1 MLTDL
6 ECRKATCPTGKKH
19 VRLTDGGSLYLQ
31 VDANGSKRWF
41 HKYTFLGKEKLM
53 ALGKYPQV
61 TLTAA
66 RRLRDE
72 AKLLRATGV
81 DPMGQRKIEKLKAMN
96 PAGDSFRVVATEW
109 RKKQVKSW
117 SPVHAKRIERM
128 LDRDL
133 FPYLGD
139 RKMNDIVPMEVLAVL
154 RKIEARGAIET
165 ADRNRGLCSLI
176 WAYAISTGR
185 AEHDVT
191 SSLKGALTPYR
202 TKHLGAITD
211 PVKLGELLRAIH
223 AYRGGLIVKTAL
235 QLSPL
240 LFQRPGELR
249 AAEWSEFDL
258 DNKMW
263 TVPAKR
269 MKRSVHGKE
278 NGEDHLVPLSTQA
291 VELLL
296 PLQALTGHGRLVF
309 PGERSH
315 DRSISENS
323 VRVALIT
330 MGFTSDQQTW
340 HGFRAT
346 ARTMLAER
354 LNYEPSVIEAQLAH
368 SVPDSLGRAYNR
380 TTYIEKR
387 VEMMQA
393 WADYL
398 DKLAAG
404 AEVIPLRAA

>member
-6 ECRKATCPTGKKH
+6 ECRKAACPKDKKH
-19 VRLTDGGSLYLQ
+19 VRLTDAGSLFLQ

-41 HKYTFLGKEKLM
+41 YKYTYQGKAKLM
-53 ALGKYPQV
+53 ALGSYPQV
-61 TLTAA
+61 ALTSA

-72 AKLLRATGV
+72 AKLLKATGV
-81 DPMGQRKIEKLKAMN
+81 DPMEQRRIDKLKAMN

-109 RKKQVKSW
+109 RKKQVNSW
-117 SPVHAKRIERM
+117 SPIHAERIERM

-133 FPYLGD
+133 FPFLGD

-165 ADRNRGLCSLI
+165 ADRNRGLCGQI

-211 PVKLGELLRAIH
+211 PVKLGELLRAIQV
-223 AYRGGLIVKTAL
+223 YRGGLIVKTAL

-240 LFQRPGELR
+240 VFQRPGELR
-249 AAEWSEFDL
+249 AAEWTEFDL
-258 DNKMW
+258 DNQMW

-269 MKRSVHGKE
+269 MKRSIHGKE
-278 NGEDHLVPLSTQA
+278 SGEDHLVPLSTQA
-291 VELLL
+291 VELLK
-296 PLQALTGHGRLVF
+296 PLKALTGHGRLVF

-315 DRSISENS
+315 ERPISENS

-354 LNYEPSVIEAQLAH
+354 LNYEPLVIEAQLAH

-380 TTYIEKR
+380 TTYLDKR
-387 VEMMQA
+387 IEMMQT

-404 AEVIPLRAA
+404 AVVIPFKAA